1 LLRSGV
7 THITGPSALVRAASP
22 MFEVSLRQAQGSPG
36 SRLVRQA
43 GVPSGIAGMV
53 AAGGG
58 VGLAGCIGAWARA
71 AGAKNS
77 SAAMAKKGACIDDF
91 ILVLRVPMRR

>member
-1 LLRSGV
+1 
-7 THITGPSALVRAASP
+7 
-22 MFEVSLRQAQGSPG
+22 
-36 SRLVRQA
+36 
-43 GVPSGIAGMV
+43 MV